1 MFGEKYSRKKYWIIL
16 ISLLVPLVLL
26 RIIETV
32 AEAKENTSLMFIVAI
47 GYFIIAIAQLNTL
60 ANRIRD
66 YGSNPWLSLLAL
78 IPLVNLIVT
87 FYYGI
92 VQQKSENKNND
103 SKSPSLTK
111 AVINHTKDIACDIKP
126 KVNGY
131 IEKHSNIQ
139 CNDTDTSSTYNN
151 IEKLSED
158 EIYEK
163 VMIEIEEDK
172 KIKSTWA
179 KAFSKENGDEN
190 KAKALYI
197 NLRVEEIKDSE
208 NQRIDNMLE
217 QQEEQEKQLKI
228 KQQEELEKE
237 MQNGLMALEVFKQD
251 NNIIS
256 AKKIQ
261 DNLYLVTF
269 SNSPIDTYIQWNGSD
284 WEFTTL

>member
-26 RIIETV
+26 RITETV

-47 GYFIIAIAQLNTL
+47 GYFIIAIVQLNTL

-172 KIKSTWA
+172 KTKSTWA

-197 NLRVEEIKDSE
+197 NLRVEEIKNSE

-228 KQQEELEKE
+228 KQQEAEEKVAEEKE
-237 MQNGLMALEVFKQD
+237 INDNSDHGVLIAFGFIGGLFL
-251 NNIIS
+251 IIL
-256 AKKIQ
+256 I
-261 DNLYLVTF
+261 
-269 SNSPIDTYIQWNGSD
+269 GS
-284 WEFTTL
+284 WAWHFITS